1 MADKRRSPNQR
12 TINHIHKEPCDTNN
26 IYARINKE
34 ALFAARRELTDGEF
48 SLWIFFAS
56 QSERLTDYDFGPT
69 IIEKELGI
77 KRAKYTSAV
86 DGLVKRDIQ
95 FQLREKDITIFTRFL
110 LIVTTISIIIQL
122 QMERN
127 FLFNR
132 ISAIL

>member
-56 QSERLTDYDFGPT
+56 QSEKLIDYDFGPI

-77 KRAKYTSAV
+77 KRAKYTSAI
-86 DGLVKRDIQ
+86 DGLVKKGYLVPVERKGYYDFYEIPIDSGDDKYNYIAPDG
-95 FQLREKDITIFTRFL
+95 EKFSF
-110 LIVTTISIIIQL
+110 
-122 QMERN
+122 
-127 FLFNR
+127 
-132 ISAIL
+132 